1 MAYNGART
9 VYQFFPEVTLTSML
23 KLTLYCAE
31 SSDGQKNGRKLT
43 TTIKTIKGQKTGYT
57 TQNIVA
63 FRYRKQD
70 TLFAFSLKVQISE
83 STYTFS
89 LGAF

>member
-1 MAYNGART
+1 MQYVEANTA
-9 VYQFFPEVTLTSML
+9 LH
-23 KLTLYCAE
+23 CAE

-70 TLFAFSLKVQISE
+70 TLFAFLSKSQIHE
-83 STYTFS
+83 STYTSS
-89 LGAF
+89 LGDF